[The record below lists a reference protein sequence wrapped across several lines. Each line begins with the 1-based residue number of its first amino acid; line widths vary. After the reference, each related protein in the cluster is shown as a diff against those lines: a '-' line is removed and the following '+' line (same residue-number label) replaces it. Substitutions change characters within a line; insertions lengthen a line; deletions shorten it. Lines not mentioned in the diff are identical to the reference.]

1 MYQPKNQII
10 FTPVKQ
16 TWHYIF
22 NIAIFISSTG
32 ILNDKNHIIKNQA
45 PLRDEMGVEHDVIPV
60 AAEGMKKVFAS
71 VLSSPGAIVSFSR
84 LTKTGFFRRNEV
96 DKMKNKALLLRTV
109 DEMSQLHFG
118 HIDNYTIPSNNSKV
132 IIKSNNIEWLPQS
145 YTWLLFHLHMTYK
158 SYYHTPYTWMIIVK
172 YPTTI

>member
-1 MYQPKNQII
+1 
-10 FTPVKQ
+10 
-16 TWHYIF
+16 
-22 NIAIFISSTG
+22 
-32 ILNDKNHIIKNQA
+32 
-45 PLRDEMGVEHDVIPV
+45 MGVEHDVIPV

-132 IIKSNNIEWLPQS
+132 YFFCKRQPPQDPNETLVFARELATIGMSLPRYIDAYNMDNS
-145 YTWLLFHLHMTYK
+145 E
-158 SYYHTPYTWMIIVK
+158 
-172 YPTTI
+172 